1 MAYTKD
7 EFTKTPW
14 TTNQSYT
21 RPNFLSSTSDQRQR
35 KYSMISLKQEEELY
49 LYNINTEEQ
58 VVLRLIPNSLSE
70 NYSPRI
76 VSVSPFG
83 TVTPINYYTGG
94 DGKVISFAF
103 EMYEDFINKES
114 NALLNKIPETS
125 GSIYKFIESIK
136 KMSEPVDRD
145 KGYILEPLVYFQLGN
160 QFVGKGHIQTS
171 FDFNKPYRNGRY
183 TYVKCSMTFTFHEEF
198 EDDPIN
204 LGEDTYFSQ
213 VSSLAVDSNLLDDF
227 SAYGDFIE
235 LVNTPDYIITQ
246 VFENKKLQNFFN
258 VIKLEEEDRL
268 NYNRIDEAL
277 QRIQSSLTSGETL
290 EANFYY
296 HNPYGVNLINS
307 YFDLNAILTNIVNIK
322 IKTQNLNKLLT
333 NIESL
338 FEDYRGS
345 YRPGKDGNGWYERTT
360 ARDFGPGQG
369 SVPVTELVQMTDREK
384 RLFREAYNYLR
395 TLVIKLISLYT
406 NLYGA
411 GD

>member
-35 KYSMISLKQEEELY
+35 IYSMISLKQEEELY

-114 NALLNKIPETS
+114 TALLNKISETS
-125 GSIYKFIESIK
+125 GSIYKFIELIK

-198 EDDPIN
+198 EDDPIS
-204 LGEDTYFSQ
+204 LGEEIYFSQ
-213 VSSLAVDSNLLDDF
+213 VSSLAVDSNLLEDF

-268 NYNRIDEAL
+268 IDISKTAL
-277 QRIQSSLTSGETL
+277 DRERKEFESSLTSGETL
-290 EANFYY
+290 EANGYY
-296 HNPYGVNLINS
+296 DNPFGVNLINS
-307 YFDLNAILTNIVNIK
+307 YFDLNVILTNIIDVK
-322 IKTQNLNKLLT
+322 IKTQNLNKLLI
-333 NIESL
+333 NLESL
-338 FEDYRGS
+338 FEEYRSS
-345 YRPGKDGNGWYERTT
+345 YRPGFEGNGWYERDAFAEGTT
-360 ARDFGPGQG
+360 FTQ
-369 SVPVTELVQMTDREK
+369 LVQMTSKEK
-384 RLFREAYNYLR
+384 RVFREAYVYLR
-395 TLVIKLISLYT
+395 DLVIKLISLYT